1 MRSSRV
7 GGRDRKIQR
16 KQRQTKCAKRKVH
29 SSTFACRSVVYKSAS
44 GGVLCWLTL
53 NGHIPIWRVRE
64 PIRIV
69 IKQILIYLAG
79 ANVAYFSSSQVH
91 FFFNLPLSTHT
102 KNLDLRSDKDVSSS
116 LHTQFGCQAAAG
128 VQTFLPLHS
137 PHPPHFIFPFVL
149 QEVSC
154 LGKLRGPLITLV
166 ITGTSDDQMGIK
178 RWDPFTFVGYIIS
191 KINKLR
197 KMEEK

>member
-16 KQRQTKCAKRKVH
+16 KQKQTKWAKRKVH
-29 SSTFACRSVVYKSAS
+29 SSTFARRSVVYKSAS
-44 GGVLCWLTL
+44 GAVLCWLTL
-53 NGHIPIWRVRE
+53 NGHIHIWRESENSSGQLLSKYRY
-64 PIRIV
+64 
-69 IKQILIYLAG
+69 ILQGPMLLISL
-79 ANVAYFSSSQVH
+79 H
-91 FFFNLPLSTHT
+91 PKCTFFYLPLSTHT

-137 PHPPHFIFPFVL
+137 PYPHFIFPFVL

-154 LGKLRGPLITLV
+154 LGNLRGPLVTLV
-166 ITGTSDDQMGIK
+166 ITGTSDQMGIK
-178 RWDPFTFVGYIIS
+178 RWDPLTFVGYIIS